1 MGTENKIIT
10 KVGPLGRQGLS
21 SGVKPG
27 FLKHR
32 LLFLPLLACIAP
44 FLLIP
49 LLLLIFF
56 FKLGF
61 LCKTTHKVLDVFAAF
76 SNNVCLSKLSFLTFM
91 YLPRYMEGAHSRQ
104 VCEFIC

>member
-32 LLFLPLLACIAP
+32 LLFLLLLPCIAP
-44 FLLIP
+44 FLLIL

-76 SNNVCLSKLSFLTFM
+76 SNNVCLSKLSSLTFT
-91 YLPRYMEGAHSRQ
+91 RYMEGAPLQ
-104 VCEFIC
+104 AGV

>member
-32 LLFLPLLACIAP
+32 LLSLLLLACIAP

-56 FKLGF
+56 SLN
-61 LCKTTHKVLDVFAAF
+61 LV
-76 SNNVCLSKLSFLTFM
+76 SFVKQHTK
-91 YLPRYMEGAHSRQ
+91 Y
-104 VCEFIC
+104 

>member
-21 SGVKPG
+21 SGVKP
-27 FLKHR
+27 KTQTS
-32 LLFLPLLACIAP
+32 LLSPTSLHCPLPP
-44 FLLIP
+44 HSFVVTHF
-49 LLLLIFF
+49 FF

-76 SNNVCLSKLSFLTFM
+76 SNNVCLSKLSSLTFT
-91 YLPRYMEGAHSRQ
+91 RYMEGAPLQ
-104 VCEFIC
+104 AGV